1 VERWKLVSV
10 EPLQVIAA
18 PRRLRILELIWDR
31 ELPAGQIAA
40 HFDVSFSAI
49 SQHLHVLRV
58 AGFLIERRAG
68 NSRFYRADQA
78 ALGPLRPVVENYWRT
93 GLHRL
98 KDLAETEH
106 AGRKDVG
113 S

>member
-1 VERWKLVSV
+1 M

-18 PRRLRILELIWDR
+18 PRRLQILELIWDR

-49 SQHLHVLRV
+49 SQHLHVLKA

-78 ALGPLRPVVENYWRT
+78 ALGPLRSVVKDHWRA
-93 GLHRL
+93 GLDRL
-98 KDLAETEH
+98 KHLAETEH
-106 AGRKDVG
+106 ATHKDTAP
-113 S
+113 

>member
-1 VERWKLVSV
+1 M
-10 EPLQVIAA
+10 IAA
-18 PRRLRILELIWDR
+18 PRRLRILELVWDR

-40 HFDVSFSAI
+40 QFDVSFSAI
-49 SQHLHVLRV
+49 SQHLHVLKV

-78 ALGPLRPVVENYWRT
+78 ALGPLRSVVEEHWLT

-106 AGRKDVG
+106 ASRKAIG